1 MKEKNWLTWLTV
13 LALVVGFAAMGAS
26 VWLSAQAAKQT
37 QRNSQLAGQLYQAS
51 RTSSSEASSV
61 KKRLDKLASDN
72 SSLRKKNSRLAKE
85 NQALKEANQDLPAAS
100 AAADLNVWETE
111 EKSGKLQLE
120 IDNQTGQAVSDLLV
134 LAVAASGRVTLS
146 SLTSYFPVG
155 GAKPRYFY
163 RKEVAIGKTEG
174 SLTGAYAGSDL
185 VSLFADASG
194 VYWFKGNRGQ
204 IEKIGSQAHFKKLL
218 RQISLN
224 KLEES
229 PLPVKKTKTE
239 KKKKQTSKKTTKKA
253 EKQSSKKKV
262 E

>member
-1 MKEKNWLTWLTV
+1 MKEKNWLTWLTI

-26 VWLSAQAAKQT
+26 VWLSAQAAKQI
-37 QRNSQLAGQLYQAS
+37 QRNSQLYQAS

-85 NQALKEANQDLPAAS
+85 NQALKETNQDLPAAS
-100 AAADLNVWETE
+100 AAAGLNVWETE

-229 PLPVKKTKTE
+229 PLPVKKME
-239 KKKKQTSKKTTKKA
+239 KKKTSKKT
-253 EKQSSKKKV
+253 EKQSSKKKA

>member
-13 LALVVGFAAMGAS
+13 LALVVGFAAMGTS

-51 RTSSSEASSV
+51 RTSSNEASSV

-72 SSLRKKNSRLAKE
+72 SSLKKKNSLLAKE
-85 NQALKEANQDLPAAS
+85 NKALKQANQELPAAS
-100 AAADLNVWETE
+100 ASAGLNVWKTE

-134 LAVAASGRVTLS
+134 LAVAASGRVTLN
-146 SLTSYFPVG
+146 SLPGYFPVG
-155 GAKPRYFY
+155 GVKPRYFY
-163 RKEVAIGKTEG
+163 RKKVAIGETEG
-174 SLTGAYAGSDL
+174 SLTGPYAGSDL
-185 VSLFADASG
+185 VCLFADASG
-194 VYWFKGNRGQ
+194 VYWFKGNRGK

-229 PLPVKKTKTE
+229 PLPVKKTE
-239 KKKKQTSKKTTKKA
+239 KKKTSKKTTKKA
-253 EKQSSKKKV
+253 ENQSSKKKA

>member
-1 MKEKNWLTWLTV
+1 M
-13 LALVVGFAAMGAS
+13 
-26 VWLSAQAAKQT
+26 
-37 QRNSQLAGQLYQAS
+37 
-51 RTSSSEASSV
+51 
-61 KKRLDKLASDN
+61 
-72 SSLRKKNSRLAKE
+72 
-85 NQALKEANQDLPAAS
+85 
-100 AAADLNVWETE
+100 
-111 EKSGKLQLE
+111 
-120 IDNQTGQAVSDLLV
+120 SDLLV